1 MSRQGTALVAAL
13 RGALPYIQLFQGRTF
28 VVKVGGAAV
37 DDDAD
42 VTGLVEQLALLHHL
56 GIRVVVVHG
65 GGGQINRIS
74 ERLGIEVTKVA
85 GRRVT
90 DERTL
95 EVATMVLNGT
105 VRTRLLAAFREAG
118 VRAVGVSGVDAG
130 LIRALRRPPRVD
142 TDGSVMDYGLVGD
155 IAAVDVEVVQGQLQQ
170 GHVVVV
176 SPISADDDGVVLN
189 INADVVASR
198 IAGALEAEKLVL
210 VTDAPGILAD
220 VSDPG
225 SLVVYTDLIGLDRL
239 EAQGAFEGGIRP
251 KVDSIRH
258 ALDHGVRRAHV
269 ISHKVDDGIL
279 LEIFTNEG
287 SGTLVVRSLEELAPS
302 ESPPNPREA

>member
-37 DDDAD
+37 DEGAD
-42 VTGLVEQLALLHHL
+42 IQGLVEQLALLHHL

-65 GGGQINRIS
+65 GGGQISRTS
-74 ERLGIEVTKVA
+74 AQLGLEVTKVA

-105 VRTRLLAAFREAG
+105 VRTRLLASFREAN
-118 VRAVGVSGVDAG
+118 VRAVGLSGIDAG

-142 TDGSVMDYGLVGD
+142 ADGTVLDFGLVGD
-155 IAAVDVEVVQGQLQQ
+155 VVGVDAQVVTGLLDQ

-176 SPISADDDGVVLN
+176 SPLSADDDGTVLN
-189 INADVVASR
+189 VNADVVASR
-198 IAGALEAEKLVL
+198 IAAAIEAEKLVL
-210 VTDAPGILAD
+210 VTDAPGILEDA
-220 VSDPG
+220 SNPA
-225 SLVVYTDLIGLDRL
+225 SLVVYTDLAGLDRL
-239 EAQGAFEGGIRP
+239 EEQGAFEGGIRP

-258 ALDHGVRRAHV
+258 ALGHGVRRAHV
-269 ISHKVDDGIL
+269 ISHRVEDGVL

-287 SGTLVVRSLEELAPS
+287 SGTLVVRRLDELAPS
-302 ESPPNPREA
+302 ESPAPEEAS